1 MANAPAVTH
10 PLKEIFKS
18 GKVALGLLTRLARSG
33 EIARIAKTTGH
44 DFVFVDAQHAA
55 FNIETIAHIAQTA
68 LGIGIAPLV
77 RVRSCDD
84 PQTQVLLDVGATGI
98 VFPDVNTAAEAK
110 RAVDRA
116 RFPPVG
122 RRSAAGTY
130 PIFDYLPIPMPE
142 TIAALTENTLVVC
155 MIETP
160 EGLDNVEAIAAVE
173 GVDVIHVGLNDLLT
187 AMGKPG
193 SYGSKEHI
201 DALDRVFAAAKKH
214 GKIAGVGGDRNVE
227 RQMDSI
233 RKGAQFLTTNSDIA
247 FLMAEATRVTSNLR
261 SAMDGRS
268 PAA

>member
-1 MANAPAVTH
+1 MANAISMTH
-10 PLKEIFKS
+10 PLKQIFKD

-33 EIARIAKTTGH
+33 DIARIAKTTGH
-44 DFVFVDAQHAA
+44 DFVFIDAQHAA
-55 FNIETIAHIAQTA
+55 YTPETVGHIAQAA

-84 PQTQVLLDVGATGI
+84 PQTQVFLDIGATGV

-122 RRSAAGTY
+122 RRSAAGAY
-130 PIFDYLPIPMPE
+130 PLFDYRAISMAD
-142 TIAALTENTLVVC
+142 TVAAITENTLVGV

-160 EGLDNVEAIAAVE
+160 EGLANVEAIAAVE
-173 GVDVIHVGLNDLLT
+173 GIDVIHVGLNDLLT

-193 SYGSKEHI
+193 AYGTPDHI
-201 DALDRVFAAAKKH
+201 NALDRIFAAAKKH
-214 GKIAGVGGDRNVE
+214 GKVCGVGGDRNLQ

-233 RKGAQFLTTNSDIA
+233 RNGAQFLTTNSDIA
-247 FLMAEATRVTSNLR
+247 FMMAEANRVTGELR
-261 SAMDGRS
+261 KALEQ
-268 PAA
+268 

>member
-1 MANAPAVTH
+1 MANAPTMTH
-10 PLKEIFKS
+10 PLKDIFKA
-18 GKVALGLLTRLARSG
+18 GKVALGLLTRIGRSAD
-33 EIARIAKTTGH
+33 IARIAKTTGH
-44 DFVFVDAQHAA
+44 DFVFMDGQHAA
-55 FNIETIAHIAQTA
+55 FNIETIANISQAA
-68 LGIGIAPLV
+68 LGIGISPLV

-84 PQTQVLLDVGATGI
+84 PQTQVILDVGATGI

-116 RFPPVG
+116 RFAPVG

-130 PIFDYLPIPMPE
+130 PIFEYRAMSMPD
-142 TIAALTENTLVVC
+142 TLAALTENTLVVC

-160 EGLDNVEAIAAVE
+160 EGLENVEAIAAVE

-193 SYGSKEHI
+193 TYGSPEHLN
-201 DALDRVFAAAKKH
+201 ALDRVFAAAKKH
-214 GKIAGVGGDRNVE
+214 GKVAGVGGDRHVQ

-247 FLMAEATRVTSNLR
+247 FMMAEATRVTGDLR
-261 SAMDGRS
+261 KAMNQ
-268 PAA
+268 

>member
-1 MANAPAVTH
+1 MANAPKVSH

-33 EIARIAKTTGH
+33 DIARIAKTTGH
-44 DFVFVDAQHAA
+44 DFVFLDGQHAA
-55 FNIETIAHIAQTA
+55 YSIETIAGIAQVA
-68 LGIGIAPLV
+68 LGIGISPLV

-110 RAVDRA
+110 RAVNRS

-122 RRSAAGTY
+122 RRSIAGTY
-130 PIFDYLPIPMPE
+130 AIFDYRPLPGDE
-142 TIAALTENTLVVC
+142 TVAAQTENTLVVC

-160 EGLDNVEAIAAVE
+160 EGLENAESIAAVE
-173 GVDVIHVGLNDLLT
+173 GVDVIHVGLSDLLT

-193 SYGSKEHI
+193 AYGSPEHLK
-201 DALDRVFAAAKKH
+201 ALDHIFAAAKKH
-214 GKIAGVGGDRNVE
+214 GKVCGVGGDRNVK

-233 RKGAQFLTTNSDIA
+233 RNGAQFLTTNSDIA
-247 FLMAEATRVTSNLR
+247 FLMAEASRVTGELR
-261 SAMDGRS
+261 TAMKGE
-268 PAA
+268 